1 MLLNRLWIAMF
12 VIAMIMGVGKFVFLH
27 DTEIFKVI
35 VQALFDSVKN
45 GFELILGLVGA
56 LCLWMGIMNIG
67 EKSGVVNLLS
77 KLVNPLFCKLFPEI
91 PKDHPAQGAIMMN
104 YSANMLGL
112 DNAATPIGLK
122 AMNYLQE
129 LNPNKETASN
139 AQIMF
144 LVLNTSG
151 LTIIPVSI
159 LAYRSGAMSKDPTVV
174 FMPILIAT
182 FFSTMAG
189 LIFLSIKQKI
199 NLLQPVV
206 LAYLGGIALFIFGL
220 LGWCIYHPSHIQ
232 LISDVGGNFILLSV
246 IVLFILLGVRK
257 KINVYDTFIEG
268 AKGGFEV
275 ALTVLPYVIGI
286 LAAVSVFRASGAMQV
301 LFDGIAVLLTALGV
315 KTLSFIEA
323 LPVAFMKPFSG
334 PGARAMML
342 ETFKIHGVDSF
353 LGKLASTF
361 QGCTDTT
368 FYILAV
374 YFGSVGIKKM
384 RYAPVAGL
392 VADFSGFIASIF
404 LAYLFY

>member
-1 MLLNRLWIAMF
+1 MF
-12 VIAMIMGVGKFVFLH
+12 VIAMVMACGKFFFFQ
-27 DTEIFKVI
+27 DTQIFKVI

-67 EKSGVVNLLS
+67 EKSGVVTLLS
-77 KLVNPLFCKLFPEI
+77 RLVNPLFRRLFPEI
-91 PKDHPAQGAIMMN
+91 PKDHPATGAIMMN

-122 AMNYLQE
+122 AMKYLQDI
-129 LNPNKETASN
+129 NPNKETASN

-159 LAYRSGAMSKDPTVV
+159 LAYRSGALSKDPTVV

-189 LIFLSIKQKI
+189 LIFLSFKQKI

-206 LAYLGGIALFIFGL
+206 LAYLGGISAFIFGL
-220 LGWCIYHPSHIQ
+220 LAWCIYHPGHIQ
-232 LISDVGGNFILLSV
+232 LISDVGGNFILLAV
-246 IVLFILLGVRK
+246 IVLFIVLGVRS

-275 ALTVLPYVIGI
+275 ALQVLPYVIGI
-286 LAAVSVFRASGAMQV
+286 LAAVAVFRASGAMQV
-301 LFDGIAVLLTALGV
+301 LFDGLAMGLTAIGV

-342 ETFKIHGVDSF
+342 EIFKIHGVDSF

-392 VADFSGFIASIF
+392 VADFAGFIASIL
-404 LAYLFY
+404 LAYMFYQ

>member
-1 MLLNRLWIAMF
+1 MLLNRLWISMF
-12 VIAMIMGVGKFVFLH
+12 VIAMIMACGKFFFFH
-27 DTEIFKVI
+27 DTQIFKVI

-67 EKSGVVNLLS
+67 EKSGVVTLLS
-77 KLVNPLFCKLFPEI
+77 RLVNPLFCRLFPEI
-91 PKDHPAQGAIMMN
+91 PKDHPATGAIMMN

-122 AMNYLQE
+122 AMKYLQE
-129 LNPNKETASN
+129 INPDKETASN

-189 LIFLSIKQKI
+189 LIFLAFKQKL
-199 NLLQPVV
+199 NLFQPVV
-206 LAYLGGIALFIFGL
+206 LAYLGGISSFIFGL
-220 LGWCIYHPSHIQ
+220 LAWCIYHPGHIQ
-232 LISDVGGNFILLSV
+232 LISDVGGNFILLAV
-246 IVLFILLGVRK
+246 IVLFIVLGVK
-257 KINVYDTFIEG
+257 SKINVYDTFIEG

-275 ALTVLPYVIGI
+275 ALQVLPYVIGI

-301 LFDGIAVLLTALGV
+301 LFDGLAIGLTALGV

-342 ETFKIHGVDSF
+342 EIFKIHGVDSF

-392 VADFSGFIASIF
+392 VADFSGFIASVL
-404 LAYLFY
+404 LAYMFY

>member
-1 MLLNRLWIAMF
+1 MF
-12 VIAMIMGVGKFVFLH
+12 VIAMAMGMGKFLFLH
-27 DTEIFKVI
+27 DTQIFKVI

-67 EKSGVVNLLS
+67 EKSGVVTLLS
-77 KLVNPLFCKLFPEI
+77 RLVNPLFRRLFPEI
-91 PKDHPAQGAIMMN
+91 PENHPATGAIMMN

-122 AMNYLQE
+122 AMKYLQD
-129 LNPNKETASN
+129 LNPEKETASN

-182 FFSTMAG
+182 FFSTMSG

-206 LAYLGGIALFIFGL
+206 LAYLGGLSLFIFSL
-220 LGWCIYHPSHIQ
+220 LAWCIYHPEHIQ
-232 LISDVGGNFILLSV
+232 LISDVGGNFVLLFV
-246 IVLFILLGVRK
+246 IVLFIVLGVRS

-275 ALTVLPYVIGI
+275 ALQVLPYVIGI

-301 LFDGIAVLLTALGV
+301 LFDGLAMGLTALGV

-392 VADFSGFIASIF
+392 VADFAGFIASIL
-404 LAYLFY
+404 LAYMFY

>member
-12 VIAMIMGVGKFVFLH
+12 VIAMIMGVGKFVFLQ

-45 GFELILGLVGA
+45 GFELILGLVGV
-56 LCLWMGIMNIG
+56 LCLWMGIMNVG

-77 KLVNPLFCKLFPEI
+77 KLVNPLFSKLFPEI

-182 FFSTMAG
+182 FF
-189 LIFLSIKQKI
+189 QRW
-199 NLLQPVV
+199 P
-206 LAYLGGIALFIFGL
+206 
-220 LGWCIYHPSHIQ
+220 
-232 LISDVGGNFILLSV
+232 D
-246 IVLFILLGVRK
+246 
-257 KINVYDTFIEG
+257 
-268 AKGGFEV
+268 
-275 ALTVLPYVIGI
+275 
-286 LAAVSVFRASGAMQV
+286 
-301 LFDGIAVLLTALGV
+301 
-315 KTLSFIEA
+315 
-323 LPVAFMKPFSG
+323 
-334 PGARAMML
+334 
-342 ETFKIHGVDSF
+342 
-353 LGKLASTF
+353 
-361 QGCTDTT
+361 
-368 FYILAV
+368 
-374 YFGSVGIKKM
+374 
-384 RYAPVAGL
+384 
-392 VADFSGFIASIF
+392 
-404 LAYLFY
+404 

>member
-12 VIAMIMGVGKFVFLH
+12 VIAMIMGVGKFVFLQ

-206 LAYLGGIALFIFGL
+206 LAYLGGMAFFIFGL
-220 LGWCIYHPSHIQ
+220 LAWCIYHPGHIQ

-246 IVLFILLGVRK
+246 IVLFIVLGVRK
-257 KINVYDTFIEG
+257 KINVYDAFIEG

-301 LFDGIAVLLTALGV
+301 LFDGIAVGLTALGV

-404 LAYLFY
+404 LAYMFY

>member
-1 MLLNRLWIAMF
+1 MF